1 MQLKL
6 NQWMEDIFYQSL
18 DWVLQRQEKMI
29 VETTKVGVVNNALAY
44 LGKCESKGQFAYGVI
59 CGLGSNFT
67 Y

>member
-1 MQLKL
+1 MKL
-6 NQWMEDIFYQSL
+6 NQWMEEIFYQSL

-44 LGKCESKGQFAYGVI
+44 LQKCESKGQFAYAVI

>member
-1 MQLKL
+1 
-6 NQWMEDIFYQSL
+6 
-18 DWVLQRQEKMI
+18 MI

-44 LGKCESKGQFAYGVI
+44 LQKCESKGQFAYAVI